1 MIYTLGIQ
9 QVYKDG
15 HLIDAEGYEY
25 DGKRLRIARHGRP
38 QAVTTGDL
46 ENILAHPDQHSLLG
60 RLHKCHSELHRVRR
74 HVRHTH
80 RRRRRHRFFVQPL
93 KFGVSFDDTDLFPK
107 DPLPSPERIIG
118 HVITNPKVNFSL
130 MGRLVV
136 NLRDKLFGWIYR

>member
-60 RLHKCHSELHRVRR
+60 RLHKCHAELHSVRR

-80 RRRRRHRFFVQPL
+80 RRRRHRRRRPRKTRSRPRPRRSRSVH
-93 KFGVSFDDTDLFPK
+93 S
-107 DPLPSPERIIG
+107 R
-118 HVITNPKVNFSL
+118 
-130 MGRLVV
+130 R
-136 NLRDKLFGWIYR
+136 R